1 MASNRLLPPP
11 LPQALARLRELCMRP
26 LPATHGIK
34 PTQLYSRNKEVDE
47 TNERELGR
55 LAGNTLVF
63 NATDEVR
70 AVPPLSPRRT
80 PPSLSRLSSPMFT
93 RMLPSFSAN
102 ARLHALTPL
111 TPPPY
116 PPPPSPA
123 AGAG

>member
-1 MASNRLLPPP
+1 
-11 LPQALARLRELCMRP
+11 MRP

-70 AVPPLSPRRT
+70 
-80 PPSLSRLSSPMFT
+80 
-93 RMLPSFSAN
+93 
-102 ARLHALTPL
+102 
-111 TPPPY
+111 
-116 PPPPSPA
+116 
-123 AGAG
+123 